1 MKYGV
6 CRSRRVGIA
15 GSLRVPLRYDFSPL
29 PGQEGARGM
38 VDRCFSTLPE
48 QTPQDNEMATVGIIA
63 NPASG
68 KDIRRLVAHGR
79 FVPNEEKISILKRLL
94 AGLDAVGIDR
104 LMLMP
109 DGDALCRAAL
119 DGASPS
125 FDVEFVDMPI
135 FNEERDST
143 RAARAMADAGADCI
157 VTLGGDG
164 TNRAVAKGS
173 GRVPLV
179 AVSTG
184 TNNVFPTVVEPT
196 SAGLAAGVVARGMI
210 PPARTVQTT
219 RRLEVWMDGELRDI
233 ALIDVAISRERFI
246 GSRAI
251 WDMGTI
257 DEIFL
262 SRTEPAATGLSA
274 IGARLLSASEDGAGL
289 RMRLGEGG
297 TTVLAPVAPGKV
309 EPVGI
314 REWAPLPLGEEV
326 EIELVPCTV
335 ALDGERSFTVSRDQ
349 APRVK
354 VTPDGPM
361 LVSVEATLREASA
374 AGAFRSG

>member
-1 MKYGV
+1 
-6 CRSRRVGIA
+6 
-15 GSLRVPLRYDFSPL
+15 
-29 PGQEGARGM
+29 
-38 VDRCFSTLPE
+38 
-48 QTPQDNEMATVGIIA
+48 MATVGIIA

-125 FDVEFVDMPI
+125 FDVEFVDMPV

-143 RAARAMADAGADCI
+143 RAAQAMADAGADCI
-157 VTLGGDG
+157 ITLGGDG

-210 PPARTVQTT
+210 PPARTIKAT
-219 RRLEVWMDGELRDI
+219 RRLEVWMESELRDI

-289 RMRLGEGG
+289 RMTLGEGG

-314 REWAPLPLGEEV
+314 REWSPLPLGEEV
-326 EIELVPCTV
+326 EIQLVPCTV
-335 ALDGERSFTVSRDQ
+335 ALDGERSFTVSRGQ

-354 VTPDGPM
+354 LTSDGPM

-374 AGAFRSG
+374 AGVFRSG

>member
-1 MKYGV
+1 
-6 CRSRRVGIA
+6 
-15 GSLRVPLRYDFSPL
+15 
-29 PGQEGARGM
+29 
-38 VDRCFSTLPE
+38 
-48 QTPQDNEMATVGIIA
+48 
-63 NPASG
+63 
-68 KDIRRLVAHGR
+68 
-79 FVPNEEKISILKRLL
+79 
-94 AGLDAVGIDR
+94 
-104 LMLMP
+104 
-109 DGDALCRAAL
+109 
-119 DGASPS
+119 
-125 FDVEFVDMPI
+125 
-135 FNEERDST
+135 
-143 RAARAMADAGADCI
+143 
-157 VTLGGDG
+157 
-164 TNRAVAKGS
+164 
-173 GRVPLV
+173 
-179 AVSTG
+179 
-184 TNNVFPTVVEPT
+184 
-196 SAGLAAGVVARGMI
+196 
-210 PPARTVQTT
+210 
-219 RRLEVWMDGELRDI
+219 MDGELRDI

-309 EPVGI
+309 EPVGV